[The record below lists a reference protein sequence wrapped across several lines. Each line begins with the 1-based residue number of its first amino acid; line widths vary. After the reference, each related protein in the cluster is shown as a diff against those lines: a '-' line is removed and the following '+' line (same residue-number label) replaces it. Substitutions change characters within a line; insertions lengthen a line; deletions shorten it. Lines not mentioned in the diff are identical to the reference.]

1 MVDIE
6 QRKNEELGNEIVT
19 TLERFG
25 RHVRL
30 VSDFSNRA
38 FTGFLLAT
46 EGDTRISSVVAMADE
61 LSSNLGLEGLRI
73 LNLGSKGPV
82 MVEIPNKDRA
92 VIPFRDLFSE
102 LEESDCELPVVLG
115 IDTLGGERI
124 LNLAGCPNLLIAGQ
138 EGMGKTSLLDNIIW
152 SIINIRTP
160 EDAELM
166 LVDSNRLGLSIY
178 NDFPGVMGH
187 CLYEQDEIIHGFQE
201 IRKEIDRRVDLFAKN
216 RIRRIGEYNK
226 RFPDGKLPY
235 IVVVLDEYQNLDIF
249 RSSLFEE
256 VIGKLGSIG
265 GSCGIHMVMATSKVT
280 ADVITGFVKSNFR
293 TQIAFKVPNCIS
305 SRIIMDD
312 LGAER
317 LVGPGDM
324 LLHMDGLRNPIRVQC
339 AYMDQEFKTVFME
352 YL

>member
-1 MVDIE
+1 ME
-6 QRKNEELGNEIVT
+6 NEKLGNGIVS

-30 VSDFSNRA
+30 VSDFSNRS

-46 EGDTRISSVVAMADE
+46 EEDTRVQAVVAMESE
-61 LSSNLGLEGLRI
+61 LSSNLGMEGLRI
-73 LNLGSKGPV
+73 IDLGSTSPIL
-82 MVEIPNKDRA
+82 VEIPNKDRS
-92 VIPFRDLFSE
+92 VIPFKDLSAE

-115 IDTLGGERI
+115 IDALGGERI
-124 LNLAGCPNLLIAGQ
+124 LNLADCPNLLIAGQ

-152 SIINIRTP
+152 SIIYTRTP

-178 NDFPGVMGH
+178 NDFPGVIGH

-201 IRKEIDRRVDLFAKN
+201 IRKEIDRRVDLFARN
-216 RIRRIGEYNK
+216 RIRRIGEYNAK
-226 RFPDGKLPY
+226 FPEGKLPH
-235 IVVVLDEYQNLDIF
+235 IVFVVDEYQKLDIF

-265 GSCGIHMVMATSKVT
+265 GSCGIHIVMTTSKVT
-280 ADVITGFVKSNFR
+280 ADVITGLIKSNFR
-293 TQIAFKVPNCIS
+293 TQIAFKVPSCIG
-305 SRIIMDD
+305 SRIIMDE

-324 LLHMDGLRNPIRVQC
+324 LLHEDGQRNPIRVKC
-339 AYMDQEFKTVFME
+339 AYMDQEFREVLSK
-352 YL
+352 L